1 MADTVEQAAPEI
13 MADVPMAPKRE
24 KGIKTL
30 MDKYPGH
37 ISWASDRANFSGC
50 RIVTFTENNALG
62 LEKEDAEVF
71 QKQLTELEDAHPDDF
86 LTAETIANLY
96 FSTRGNL
103 LVVDTKVTSMG
114 ITMLITTQLDADD
127 LEELQETQ
135 TRINLEMREWREER
149 EKRKL
154 AEMEAFKEEKR
165 LADVGRKA
173 EQYGWVKRIRE
184 LEEKLAAKGN

>member
-71 QKQLTELEDAHPDDF
+71 QKQLMELEDAHPDDF

-114 ITMLITTQLDADD
+114 ITMLITTQLDEDD